1 MAIILKKDETIDS
14 ALRRFKKEML
24 KSGTL
29 QELRKREYYLAP
41 SAKRRLKHEAA
52 MKRAKKKQAKVK
64 LY

>member
-1 MAIILKKDETIDS
+1 MATIVKKDESIDS
-14 ALRRFKKEML
+14 ALRRFKKEMV

-29 QELRKREYYLAP
+29 QELRKREYYIAP

-52 MKRAKKKQAKVK
+52 MKRVRKKQAKVK